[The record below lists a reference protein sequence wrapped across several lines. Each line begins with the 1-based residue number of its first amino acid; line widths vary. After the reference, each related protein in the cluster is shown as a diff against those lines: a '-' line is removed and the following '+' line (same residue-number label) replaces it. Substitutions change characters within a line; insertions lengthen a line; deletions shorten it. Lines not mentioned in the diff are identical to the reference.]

1 MKWLIFVDGSVRRL
15 WCLENIE
22 EEVASF
28 GC

>member
-1 MKWLIFVDGSVRRL
+1 MKWLIFVDGSVGRW